1 MIHDAPPPQ
10 FSNRTVLLFCAAAVL
25 GGFFVVWTWLALD
38 PTGAL
43 EAFDV
48 QVAIFWREHAGGQAR
63 AANLLLTDLGGVA
76 TNLMVALMGA
86 VWQLSHGRRRFAA
99 AWIAVVLGNGV
110 MNQAFKVA
118 FDRDRPPEPDSAV
131 VERNKSYPS
140 GHAMGGTVGYGM
152 VCYALLRQ
160 SRFPLRRTALMTLFV
175 MLIVGIGF
183 SRIYLRAH
191 WFSDVIGGYAA
202 GLGWLCLCVGFLE
215 RGWPSS
221 LQTSP
226 RSGP

>member
-1 MIHDAPPPQ
+1 MTHEAPTPI
-10 FSNRTVLLFCAAAVL
+10 SNRAVLLFCAAAVL
-25 GGFFVVWTWLALD
+25 GVFFVFWTWLALD
-38 PTGAL
+38 PAGGL
-43 EAFDV
+43 DAFDLRV
-48 QVAIFWREHAGGQAR
+48 SEFWRQHAGAETR

-76 TNLMVALMGA
+76 GNLVTALMGA

-99 AWIAVVLGNGV
+99 AWIAIVLGGGV
-110 MNQAFKVA
+110 LNQALKIGL
-118 FDRDRPPEPDSAV
+118 DRDRPQDPDNAV

-140 GHAMGGTVGYGM
+140 GHAMGGAVGYGM

-160 SRFPLRRTALMTLFV
+160 SRFPFRRTALVTLFV

-202 GLGWLCLCVGFLE
+202 GLCWLSLCVGLLE
-215 RGWPSS
+215 RRRPPI
-221 LQTSP
+221 T
-226 RSGP
+226 